1 MPSHGPADR
10 GVGAHRSFAEGDR
23 AAPSGA
29 YVSGQMIGRAVPL
42 EGGDVVV
49 VGGPREANVA

>member
-1 MPSHGPADR
+1 MGPPTAVWVQTDHLPR
-10 GVGAHRSFAEGDR
+10 GDL